1 MHEDDT
7 KNISDSAV
15 PTPPDSGERSDAK
28 KKQMELG
35 ARMEHEQGHNLEELA
50 ESVEKLE
57 E

>member
-1 MHEDDT
+1 MSDDT

-15 PTPPDSGERSDAK
+15 PTPPGSGERGEEE

-35 ARMEHEQGHNLEELA
+35 ARMEHEQGADLKETA

-57 E
+57 